1 MDISCDKLNL
11 LYLTNQTYKNKYNKL
26 TEEKTKK
33 SENFTKYTDEDIEFY
48 RKRIFQLTKEL
59 LRGKNTNPS
68 INNSFKHFA
77 NICIDHFQ
85 FEDAKE
91 IYQKEYENLKT
102 TNNGPKHFD
111 ASEVNKFMMKTEK
124 PQEPKSIK
132 DFLNVISTVIKN
144 LTLRRIHSL
153 MIHPVNL
160 ILLQEQSKPIS
171 QPVLLLG

>member
-11 LYLTNQTYKNKYNKL
+11 LYLTNQAYKNKYNKL

-124 PQEPKSIK
+124 PQEPRTIK
-132 DFLNVISTVIKN
+132 DFLNIKTSYKEKCRKIQIPKRKKIN
-144 LTLRRIHSL
+144 YKNEKFRTKGIE
-153 MIHPVNL
+153 I
-160 ILLQEQSKPIS
+160 KK
-171 QPVLLLG
+171 